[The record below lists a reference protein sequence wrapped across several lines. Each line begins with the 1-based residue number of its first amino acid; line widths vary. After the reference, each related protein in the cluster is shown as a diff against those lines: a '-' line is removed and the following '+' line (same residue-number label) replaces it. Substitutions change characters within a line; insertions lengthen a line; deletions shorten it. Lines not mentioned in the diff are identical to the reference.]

1 MILALS
7 FAESN
12 NLPTIEVEF
21 LAVRV
26 FRNYI
31 NELTVTVMVLKIHA
45 IISHDG
51 NVINPA
57 IVPLHTMET
66 LGDTVI
72 FLIILEISVD
82 NIVF

>member
-26 FRNYI
+26 FRNCI

-51 NVINPA
+51 NIINPV
-57 IVPLHTMET
+57 IVQLHTMPWKP
-66 LGDTVI
+66 
-72 FLIILEISVD
+72 
-82 NIVF
+82 